1 MTLQYSKDYS
11 KVASQTNL
19 EYIFDPDTYEMK
31 DLTLLTDNYCMEFEK
46 LQEFGIL
53 ATKLR
58 QQLAE
63 RSQSLKNASDAKS
76 KMDSDRKLELLK
88 TLPRKYVSAKEAG

>member
-1 MTLQYSKDYS
+1 MKTQGQLVLPGTSDYELVAEILTLQYSKDYS

-31 DLTLLTDNYCMEFEK
+31 DPTLLTESYTMEFEK

-58 QQLAE
+58 
-63 RSQSLKNASDAKS
+63 K
-76 KMDSDRKLELLK
+76 
-88 TLPRKYVSAKEAG
+88 

>member
-1 MTLQYSKDYS
+1 MTLQYSKEYS
-11 KVASQTNL
+11 KVVSQTNL

-31 DLTLLTDNYCMEFEK
+31 DPTLLTESYSMELEM

-58 QQLAE
+58 QQFVE
-63 RSQSLKNASDAKS
+63 RSQSLKNISEVQ
-76 KMDSDRKLELLK
+76 L
-88 TLPRKYVSAKEAG
+88 

>member
-31 DLTLLTDNYCMEFEK
+31 DPTLLTESYSMELDM
-46 LQEFGIL
+46 LQEFGII

-58 QQLAE
+58 QQFVE
-63 RSQSLKNASDAKS
+63 RSQSLQNAS
-76 KMDSDRKLELLK
+76 
-88 TLPRKYVSAKEAG
+88 EAQP